1 MLRKFALVLGLTLPV
16 LGVAVA
22 ILSLSQMKN
31 EFLGSSVGPVQR
43 PAHVSPDT
51 NVTPSDSTD
60 GSP

>member
-1 MLRKFALVLGLTLPV
+1 MLRKFALVVGLSLPI

-31 EFLGSSVGPVQR
+31 EFLGSSVGPIPTPTHASR
-43 PAHVSPDT
+43 DT
-51 NVTPSDSTD
+51 NAPTVSTE